1 MPSKHIYMSDSIK
14 IIDYFKN
21 ILKSD
26 YQILQTDSIQNNI
39 FCKLFKTNWSYSEDT
54 IGNNKYIDS
63 VRNSIQLFKIMYSKD
78 LRQLIFFIG
87 YNFESEIERDKKED
101 FGECLMFYGIKK
113 KNNII
118 FFEDRNNFSMSDIP
132 CKELA
137 FYYVYF
143 WWTGNN
149 IFDLPYYSKD
159 YEDIN
164 DINFWNLNNA
174 FKYFRSNNVFIIK

>member
-1 MPSKHIYMSDSIK
+1 MSDSIK